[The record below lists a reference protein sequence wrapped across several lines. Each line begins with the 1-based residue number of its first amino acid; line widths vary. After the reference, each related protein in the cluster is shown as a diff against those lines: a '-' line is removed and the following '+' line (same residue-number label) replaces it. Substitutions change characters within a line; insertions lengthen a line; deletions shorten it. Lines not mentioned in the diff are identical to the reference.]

1 MPNYNPSFMQVA
13 ADYRLGLRVDRATDS
28 LPATTDEALFN
39 IVGGRVLVTRIIGEV
54 TTAIQNQANATKLK
68 HNPTGT
74 GSDVDLCATLNI
86 ANDAIGT
93 YYSITG
99 VLADALNSTSLWAIV
114 PADAI
119 AAQGLVLGPGDIE
132 LDCAATNTGSVK
144 WSVWY
149 VPLDDGAYIASTA
162 V

>member
-1 MPNYNPSFMQVA
+1 MPTYTPQYMEVV
-13 ADYRLGLRVDRATDS
+13 ADYRLGLRVDRATDT
-28 LPATTDEALFN
+28 LPATADEALFN
-39 IVGGRVLVTRIIGEV
+39 IVGGRVLVTNIIGEV

-74 GSDVDLCATLNI
+74 GADVDLCATLDI
-86 ANDAIGT
+86 AADALGT

-99 VLADALNSTSLWAIV
+99 VVATALKSTTLWAV
-114 PADAI
+114 LPADTI
-119 AAQGLVLGPGDIE
+119 PAQGLALGPGDIE

-149 VPLDDGAYIASTA
+149 IPLDAGAYIQATA